1 MNTPVVYLMMGLLFG
16 TTFLA
21 LGIALGIWISRRHS
35 STPPSIPPETIG
47 AFTRA
52 ETQHLLNALRSFAT
66 WTSDFA
72 GDFHRYR
79 NQMIDLSKAASLEG
93 TYKTKEDVKGLL
105 NEIVVANREL
115 QSRLENAEK
124 KLEQQT
130 HELAGYLNEARTD
143 GLTGLAN
150 RRAFDQRIDE
160 CYRQWVEGKQVF
172 SLALVDIDHF
182 KKINDTYGHPAG
194 DAVLKDVADRLR
206 IADDNCVIVARYGGE
221 EFAILFKSTAE
232 RAASKME
239 ELRKT
244 IQGNTVSFEG
254 HSIQVTISTGVSQIG
269 SDDRVAK
276 IIRRSDEAL
285 YSAKMSGRNRV
296 FIHTGKLCEVYG
308 THDAAWQPASIPAEV
323 APAADAPNV
332 ESYPSQA
339 PKDALQL
346 QLLNR
351 LDELLAE
358 ERKK

>member
-1 MNTPVVYLMMGLLFG
+1 MNTPVIYLMMGVLFG

-21 LGIALGIWISRRHS
+21 LGIAIGVWLTKRQSNDIASAV
-35 STPPSIPPETIG
+35 PETIG
-47 AFTRA
+47 SFSRA

-72 GDFHRYR
+72 GDFHKYR
-79 NQMIDLSKAASLEG
+79 TQMNDLSVKASNENSFQ
-93 TYKTKEDVKGLL
+93 TKEDVKGLL
-105 NEIVVANREL
+105 GQIVVANREL

-160 CYRQWVEGKQVF
+160 CYKSWVERKQVF
-172 SLALVDIDHF
+172 SLALIDIDHF

-194 DAVLKDVADRLR
+194 DAVLKEVSNRLR
-206 IADDNCVIVARYGGE
+206 IQDESCLLVARYGGE
-221 EFAILFKSTAE
+221 EFALLFATPLQ
-232 RAASKME
+232 AAAGKME
-239 ELRKT
+239 SIRRI
-244 IQGNTVSFEG
+244 IQDKAVSAEG
-254 HSIQVTISTGVSQIG
+254 HTIQVTISSGVTEVSV
-269 SDDRVAK
+269 DDRIAK

-296 FIHTGKLCEVYG
+296 FVHTGKLCEVYG
-308 THDAAWQPASIPAEV
+308 NPGPALQAGVGMAHASVAAGGFEV
-323 APAADAPNV
+323 DSTK
-332 ESYPSQA
+332 ES
-339 PKDALQL
+339 LQL

-358 ERKK
+358 ERRK

>member
-1 MNTPVVYLMMGLLFG
+1 MNTPVIYLMVGVLFG

-21 LGIALGIWISRRHS
+21 MGIAIGVWLTKRPVHDLAS
-35 STPPSIPPETIG
+35 SPPETIG
-47 AFTRA
+47 SFSRE

-79 NQMIDLSKAASLEG
+79 AQMNDLSVKAANENSF
-93 TYKTKEDVKGLL
+93 KTKEDVKGLL
-105 NEIVVANREL
+105 GQIVVANREL

-160 CYRQWVEGKQVF
+160 CYKNWVERKQVF
-172 SLALVDIDHF
+172 TLALIDIDHF

-194 DAVLKDVADRLR
+194 DAVLKEVASRLR
-206 IADDNCVIVARYGGE
+206 VQDESCLLVARYGGE
-221 EFAILFKSTAE
+221 EFALLF
-232 RAASKME
+232 AAPLNAAAGKME
-239 ELRKT
+239 SLRRV
-244 IQGNTVSFEG
+244 IQDKAISAEG
-254 HSIQVTISTGVSQIG
+254 QTIQVTISVGVSEITT
-269 SDDRVAK
+269 DDRIAK

-296 FIHTGKLCEVYG
+296 FVHTGKLCEVYG
-308 THDAAWQPASIPAEV
+308 NPGTARQTSVAMAHASAAVGSLDADPTK
-323 APAADAPNV
+323 
-332 ESYPSQA
+332 ES
-339 PKDALQL
+339 LQM

-358 ERKK
+358 ERRK

>member
-1 MNTPVVYLMMGLLFG
+1 MNTQVIYLMMGVLFG

-21 LGIALGIWISRRHS
+21 LGIAIGVWLTKKQNHDLL
-35 STPPSIPPETIG
+35 TTTPETIG
-47 AFTRA
+47 SFSRA

-79 NQMIDLSKAASLEG
+79 DQMNDLSVKAANE
-93 TYKTKEDVKGLL
+93 TNYKTKEDVKGLL
-105 NEIVVANREL
+105 SQIVVANKEL

-124 KLEQQT
+124 KLEMQT

-160 CYRQWVEGKQVF
+160 CFKDWIDRKQVF
-172 SLALVDIDHF
+172 SLALIDIDHF
-182 KKINDTYGHPAG
+182 KKINDTFGHPAG
-194 DAVLKDVADRLR
+194 DAVLKEVANRLR
-206 IADDNCVIVARYGGE
+206 IQDESCLLVARYGGE
-221 EFAILFKSTAE
+221 EFALLFAAPLATA
-232 RAASKME
+232 AKQME
-239 ELRKT
+239 LLRKS
-244 IQGNTVSFEG
+244 IQDSTVAAEGNT
-254 HSIQVTISTGVSQIG
+254 IQVTVSTGVSEIAP
-269 SDDRVAK
+269 DDRIAK

-296 FIHTGKLCEVYG
+296 FVHNGKLCELFGNPGENRHVAAAVAHTSLPTG
-308 THDAAWQPASIPAEV
+308 TYEAS
-323 APAADAPNV
+323 
-332 ESYPSQA
+332 S
-339 PKDALQL
+339 PKDSVQL

-358 ERKK
+358 ERNK

>member
-1 MNTPVVYLMMGLLFG
+1 MNTPVIYLMMGVLFG

-21 LGIALGIWISRRHS
+21 LGIALGVWLSKRQS
-35 STPPSIPPETIG
+35 SGLASTTPETIG
-47 AFTRA
+47 SFSRA

-79 NQMIDLSKAASLEG
+79 TQMNDLSIKASNENSF
-93 TYKTKEDVKGLL
+93 KTKEDVKGLL
-105 NEIVVANREL
+105 GQIVVANREL

-124 KLEQQT
+124 KLDQQT

-160 CYRQWVEGKQVF
+160 CYKNWVERKQVF
-172 SLALVDIDHF
+172 SLALIDIDHF

-194 DAVLKDVADRLR
+194 DAVLKEVSNRLR
-206 IADDNCVIVARYGGE
+206 IQDESCMLVARYGGE
-221 EFAILFKSTAE
+221 EFALLFATTLLA
-232 RAASKME
+232 AASKME
-239 ELRKT
+239 LIRTT
-244 IQGNTVSFEG
+244 IQDKAVSAEG
-254 HSIQVTISTGVSQIG
+254 HTIQVTISSGVSEITA
-269 SDDRVAK
+269 DDRIAK

-296 FIHTGKLCEVYG
+296 FVHTGKLCEVYG
-308 THDAAWQPASIPAEV
+308 NPGPGRQPSAAMAHASTSPAGFE
-323 APAADAPNV
+323 ADSGK
-332 ESYPSQA
+332 E
-339 PKDALQL
+339 LQL
-346 QLLNR
+346 QILNR

-358 ERKK
+358 ERRR

>member
-1 MNTPVVYLMMGLLFG
+1 MNTPVIYLMVGVLFG

-21 LGIALGIWISRRHS
+21 LGIAIGVWLTKRQYHGLDS
-35 STPPSIPPETIG
+35 SPPETIG
-47 AFTRA
+47 SFSRA

-79 NQMIDLSKAASLEG
+79 AQMNDLSVKAANENSFQ
-93 TYKTKEDVKGLL
+93 TKEDVKGLL
-105 NEIVVANREL
+105 GQIVVANREL

-160 CYRQWVEGKQVF
+160 CFKNWMERKQVF
-172 SLALVDIDHF
+172 TLALVDIDHF

-194 DAVLKDVADRLR
+194 DAVLKEVAGRLR
-206 IADDNCVIVARYGGE
+206 IQDESCLLVARYGGE
-221 EFAILFKSTAE
+221 EFAILFTAPLNT
-232 RAASKME
+232 AASKME
-239 ELRKT
+239 SIRT
-244 IQGNTVSFEG
+244 MIQDKSVSAEG
-254 HSIQVTISTGVSQIG
+254 HTIQVTISVGVSEITA
-269 SDDRVAK
+269 DDRIAK
-276 IIRRSDEAL
+276 IVRRSDEAL

-296 FIHTGKLCEVYG
+296 FVHTGKLCEVFG
-308 THDAAWQPASIPAEV
+308 NPGPARHATAAMAHASAGVGGFDADSGK
-323 APAADAPNV
+323 
-332 ESYPSQA
+332 ES
-339 PKDALQL
+339 LQL
-346 QLLNR
+346 QLLNQ

-358 ERKK
+358 ERRK

>member
-1 MNTPVVYLMMGLLFG
+1 MNTPVIYLMMGVLFG

-21 LGIALGIWISRRHS
+21 LGIALGVWLSKRQS
-35 STPPSIPPETIG
+35 SDLASTTPETIG
-47 AFTRA
+47 SFSRA

-79 NQMIDLSKAASLEG
+79 TQMNELSIKASNENSF
-93 TYKTKEDVKGLL
+93 KTKEDVKGLL
-105 NEIVVANREL
+105 GQIVVANRDL

-124 KLEQQT
+124 KLDQQT

-160 CYRQWVEGKQVF
+160 CYKNWVERKQVF
-172 SLALVDIDHF
+172 SLALIDIDHF

-194 DAVLKDVADRLR
+194 DAVLKEVSNRLR
-206 IADDNCVIVARYGGE
+206 IQDESCMLVARYGGE
-221 EFAILFKSTAE
+221 EFALLFATPLHA
-232 RAASKME
+232 AASKME
-239 ELRKT
+239 LIRTT
-244 IQGNTVSFEG
+244 IQDKEVYAEG
-254 HSIQVTISTGVSQIG
+254 HTVQVTISSGVSEITT
-269 SDDRVAK
+269 DDRIAK

-296 FIHTGKLCEVYG
+296 FVHTGKLCEVYG
-308 THDAAWQPASIPAEV
+308 NPGLGRQPSAAIVHAQNSPAGFEV
-323 APAADAPNV
+323 DSGK
-332 ESYPSQA
+332 ES
-339 PKDALQL
+339 LQL
-346 QLLNR
+346 QILNR

-358 ERKK
+358 ERRR

>member
-1 MNTPVVYLMMGLLFG
+1 MNTPVIYLMMGVLFG

-21 LGIALGIWISRRHS
+21 LGIALGVWLSKRQS
-35 STPPSIPPETIG
+35 SDLASTTPETIG
-47 AFTRA
+47 SFSRA

-79 NQMIDLSKAASLEG
+79 TQMNELSIKASNENSF
-93 TYKTKEDVKGLL
+93 KTKEDVKGLL
-105 NEIVVANREL
+105 GQIVVANRDL

-124 KLEQQT
+124 KLDQQT

-160 CYRQWVEGKQVF
+160 CYKNWVERKQVF
-172 SLALVDIDHF
+172 SLALIDIDHF

-194 DAVLKDVADRLR
+194 DAVLKEVSNRLR
-206 IADDNCVIVARYGGE
+206 IQDESCMLVARYGGE
-221 EFAILFKSTAE
+221 EFALLFATPLHA
-232 RAASKME
+232 AASKME
-239 ELRKT
+239 LIRTT
-244 IQGNTVSFEG
+244 IQDKAVYAEG
-254 HSIQVTISTGVSQIG
+254 HTVQVTISSGVSEITT
-269 SDDRVAK
+269 DDRIAK

-296 FIHTGKLCEVYG
+296 FVHTGKLCEVYG
-308 THDAAWQPASIPAEV
+308 NPGLGRQPSAAIVHAQNSPAGFEV
-323 APAADAPNV
+323 DSGK
-332 ESYPSQA
+332 ES
-339 PKDALQL
+339 LQL
-346 QLLNR
+346 QILNR

-358 ERKK
+358 ERRR

>member
-1 MNTPVVYLMMGLLFG
+1 MNTPVIYLMMGVLFG

-21 LGIALGIWISRRHS
+21 LGIALGVWLSKRQS
-35 STPPSIPPETIG
+35 SDLASTTPETIG
-47 AFTRA
+47 SFSRS

-79 NQMIDLSKAASLEG
+79 TQMNDLSIKASNENSF
-93 TYKTKEDVKGLL
+93 KTKEDVKGLL
-105 NEIVVANREL
+105 GQIVVANREL

-124 KLEQQT
+124 KLDQQT

-160 CYRQWVEGKQVF
+160 CYKNWVERKQVF
-172 SLALVDIDHF
+172 SLALIDIDHF

-194 DAVLKDVADRLR
+194 DAVLKEVSNRLR
-206 IADDNCVIVARYGGE
+206 IQDESCMLVARYGGE
-221 EFAILFKSTAE
+221 EFALLFATPLLS
-232 RAASKME
+232 AASKME
-239 ELRKT
+239 LIRTT
-244 IQGNTVSFEG
+244 IQDKAVSAEG
-254 HSIQVTISTGVSQIG
+254 HTIQVTISSGVSEITA
-269 SDDRVAK
+269 DDRIAK

-296 FIHTGKLCEVYG
+296 FVHTGKLCEVYG
-308 THDAAWQPASIPAEV
+308 NPGPGRQPSAAMAHASTSPAGFE
-323 APAADAPNV
+323 ADSGK
-332 ESYPSQA
+332 E
-339 PKDALQL
+339 LQL
-346 QLLNR
+346 QILNR

-358 ERKK
+358 ERRR

>member
-1 MNTPVVYLMMGLLFG
+1 MNTPVIYLMMGVLFG

-21 LGIALGIWISRRHS
+21 LGIALGVWLSKRQS
-35 STPPSIPPETIG
+35 SDLASTTPETIG
-47 AFTRA
+47 SFSRA

-79 NQMIDLSKAASLEG
+79 TQMNDLSIKASNENSF
-93 TYKTKEDVKGLL
+93 KTKEDVKGLL
-105 NEIVVANREL
+105 GQIVVANREL

-124 KLEQQT
+124 KLDQQT

-160 CYRQWVEGKQVF
+160 CYKNWVERKQVF
-172 SLALVDIDHF
+172 SLALIDIDHF

-194 DAVLKDVADRLR
+194 DAVLKEVSNRLR
-206 IADDNCVIVARYGGE
+206 IQDESCMLVARYGGE
-221 EFAILFKSTAE
+221 EFALLFATPLHA
-232 RAASKME
+232 AASKME
-239 ELRKT
+239 LIRTT
-244 IQGNTVSFEG
+244 IQDKAVSAEG
-254 HSIQVTISTGVSQIG
+254 HTVQVTISSGVSEITA
-269 SDDRVAK
+269 DDRIAK

-296 FIHTGKLCEVYG
+296 FVHTGKLCEVYG
-308 THDAAWQPASIPAEV
+308 NPGPVRQPSTAMV
-323 APAADAPNV
+323 HAPNSPAGFEV
-332 ESYPSQA
+332 DSGKES
-339 PKDALQL
+339 LQL
-346 QLLNR
+346 QILNR

-358 ERKK
+358 ERRR